1 MLWVATFVTASELHS
16 LLRLLTFTLHLLLSL
31 TSQDILLAAFEHVK
45 DGEGELGARLSWD
58 INPIL
63 DDDLLG
69 DLGDVGNAL
78 GGHSEAILGLVQLI
92 KDGDL
97 SDLVGQF

>member
-1 MLWVATFVTASELHS
+1 MTACGLHS
-16 LLRLLTFTLHLLLSL
+16 LLRLLTFTLHQLLAFSP
-31 TSQDILLAAFEHVK
+31 QDILLAAFEHVE

-69 DLGDVGNAL
+69 NLGDVRDAL
-78 GGHSEAILGLVQLI
+78 GGDSEAILGLV
-92 KDGDL
+92 
-97 SDLVGQF
+97 